1 MLHSIGRT
9 ALAQLQ
15 SLLHGF
21 LQDDSLP
28 FGSVLMV
35 KDIVDLISQE
45 WAETCD
51 RIFTPVVTLWTF
63 LSQIHSDDPSC
74 RAAVARLNATRV
86 AQGLAPCSPLTGGY
100 CKARQRMPET
110 LLHHLVLLSG
120 QRLQQQAPTAWHWHG
135 RAVKIVDGS
144 GVSMPD
150 TEANQQEYPQP
161 GSQAPGLGFPVARLV
176 VVLSLAC
183 GAVLAAA
190 VGRIKGQQTSE
201 PMLFHGLHTYLERD
215 DVVLADRFYCS
226 YWEIALLLDRG
237 IDIVMR
243 LHQRRQ
249 VGFQCGRRLGRED
262 HVGSWSKPK
271 RPAWMDATT
280 YVELPATIDIRELR
294 VRVPQ
299 RGFRTRV
306 VLVATTCLDATVFAK
321 EDIAGLYRAR
331 WHAELDLRSLKQT
344 LQMDVLRCKTPAMVR
359 KEIWG
364 HLLVYNLLRA
374 AMAQAALGHRVGPR
388 QVSLQGAHQ
397 TLTAFHSSLAQASPS
412 RRESISQIV
421 LSAIARHRVG
431 TRPDRYEPRA
441 CKRRPKP
448 YPLLRVPRQQARARL
463 ATAA

>member
-1 MLHSIGRT
+1 MVHTIGRT
-9 ALAQLQ
+9 AVAQVQ
-15 SLLHGF
+15 SLLRGF
-21 LQDDSLP
+21 LQEGSCP
-28 FGSVLMV
+28 FSTVLTV
-35 KDIVDLISQE
+35 KDIVALICQE
-45 WAETCD
+45 CVETAD

-100 CKARQRMPET
+100 CKARQRLPET
-110 LLHHLVLLSG
+110 LLSRLVPMSG
-120 QRLQQQAPTAWHWHG
+120 QRLQQQTPLAWHWHG

-150 TEANQQEYPQP
+150 TEANQQAYPQP
-161 GSQAPGLGFPVARLV
+161 GSQKPGLGFPVARLV

-190 VGRIKGQQTSE
+190 VGPIKGKQTSE
-201 PMLFHGLHTYLERD
+201 TMLFHGLHEHLERD

-226 YWEIALLLDRG
+226 YWEIALLRGRG

-243 LHQRRQ
+243 LHQRRP
-249 VGFQCGRRLGRED
+249 VDFRGGRRVGRED
-262 HVGSWSKPK
+262 HILSWTKPK
-271 RPAWMDATT
+271 RPAWMDEAT
-280 YVELPATIDIRELR
+280 YAVLPATVDIRVLR
-294 VRVPQ
+294 VCVPQ

-306 VLVATTCLDATVFAK
+306 VLVATTLLDAQVYPK
-321 EDIAGLYRAR
+321 EDLAGLYRAR

-344 LQMDVLRCKTPAMVR
+344 MQMEVLRCKTPAMVR

-374 AMAQAALGHRVGPR
+374 AMAQAALGHGVVPR
-388 QVSLQGAHQ
+388 QVSLQGTRQ
-397 TLTAFHSSLAQASPS
+397 TLAAFHSLLAQRPS
-412 RRESISQIV
+412 TARERVVSMV
-421 LSAIARHRVG
+421 LSAIASHRVG

-448 YPLLRVPRQQARARL
+448 YPLLRVPRQHARARL